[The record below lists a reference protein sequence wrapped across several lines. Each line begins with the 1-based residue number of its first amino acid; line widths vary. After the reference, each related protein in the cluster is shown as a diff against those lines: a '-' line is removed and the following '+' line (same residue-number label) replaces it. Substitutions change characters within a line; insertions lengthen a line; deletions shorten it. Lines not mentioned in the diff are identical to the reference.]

1 MKLIPSDEIPWDR
14 SFGIIAR
21 LRMEDKKYAGRILKL
36 IPEEYEIGGNLD
48 APVPFDCD
56 YSVGKGTAST
66 AQVISEMLLQSQG
79 GVLRLFPAWDEE
91 TGDAAFF
98 SIRAGGAFLVSAEMR
113 EGKTAYAIIRSLAGN
128 KCRVVNP
135 FGDDTVVRDLE
146 TDSEISF
153 YTEGDTVCFETEA
166 QHEYVVERRQQP
178 LESFPVI
185 Q

>member
-79 GVLRLFPAWDEE
+79 EVLRIFPAWDEE
-91 TGDAAFF
+91 TGDAV
-98 SIRAGGAFLVSAEMR
+98 RAGGAFLVSAEMR
-113 EGKTAYAIIRSLAGN
+113 EGKTAYAIIRSLTGN
-128 KCRVVNP
+128 KCSVVNP
-135 FGDDTVVRDLE
+135 FGDNTVVRELE

-166 QHEYVVERRQQP
+166 QHEYAVERRQQT